1 MEREIV
7 EGILFVEDLQEFLG
21 EIRSLAASNEVIIQA
36 MDASKLGGISHIDL
50 AMRKAMRAFEEQQ
63 NVARDL
69 GVEMMRYASG
79 KRQIAEAFSLG
90 LSEGENHV
98 AFVVLGELEE
108 AVLQASAMLRDFVEV
123 SSVIEFKPEKKA
135 VLMDHFGIHEAE
147 IIAVGDGRLPDLVLE
162 RVALVDLLK

>member
-7 EGILFVEDLQEFLG
+7 EGILFVENLQEFLND
-21 EIRSLAASNEVIIQA
+21 IRSLAVSNEVIIQA
-36 MDASKLGGISHIDL
+36 MDAGKLVGISHIDL
-50 AMRKAMRAFEEQQ
+50 AIRKAMRAFKQQQ

-79 KRQIAEAFSLG
+79 RRQISEAFSLG

-98 AFVVLGELEE
+98 VFVVLGEVQE
-108 AVLQASAMLRDFVEV
+108 AVLQTSAILRDFVEA
-123 SSVIEFKPEKKA
+123 SPVIDYRPEKKA
-135 VLMDHFGIHEAE
+135 ILMQHFGIQEAE
-147 IIAVGDGRLPDLVLE
+147 IIAVGDARLPDLVLE